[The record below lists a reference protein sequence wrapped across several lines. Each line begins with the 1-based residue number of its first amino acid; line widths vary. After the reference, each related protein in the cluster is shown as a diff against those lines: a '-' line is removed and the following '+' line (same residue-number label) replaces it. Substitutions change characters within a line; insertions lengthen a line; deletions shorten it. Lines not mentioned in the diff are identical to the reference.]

1 MQSIV
6 IMKAALFI
14 VLLLVANFGF
24 ELLRNHKIITDAVE
38 NVYERTKAQE
48 ERRLSEQERLRMEEG
63 VQEKTDLLYRLDMM
77 LVYSNIKKWIPFMN
91 TEIFI
96 GMAVLFSIAA
106 YLIVSKAT
114 GVWIF
119 GLLGAGCVC
128 LSLYLVLYFLSGMN
142 YQRTEKSLTAF
153 LNLLENY
160 SITSDD
166 LIHILHKTAINMEEP
181 VQSALYECYAEAT
194 STGNAGLA
202 LRNLQKKIEH
212 EKFKEL
218 VRNLE
223 ICSRYEANYAEII
236 KDSRSLIQE
245 YSAYS
250 QERKSIINNARIE
263 ILMIVGCCGLVF
275 WMVDDFSTKGIL
287 SVLLGT
293 TAGNVLLLY
302 CVAMLLAALWMVIAV
317 DKH

>member
-1 MQSIV
+1 MQSIM
-6 IMKAALFI
+6 IMKAALFL
-14 VLLLVANFGF
+14 VLLLTAYFGF
-24 ELLRNHKIITDAVE
+24 ELLRNHKVITEAVE
-38 NVYERTKAQE
+38 NVYERTRAQE
-48 ERRLSEQERLRMEEG
+48 EKRLGEQERLRLEEG
-63 VQEKTDLLYRLDMM
+63 VQEKTDLLYRLDML
-77 LVYSNIKKWIPFMN
+77 LVYSNIKKWIPLMN

-96 GMAVLFSIAA
+96 GMAVLLSVAA
-106 YLIVSKAT
+106 YLLVSRFT
-114 GVWIF
+114 GDWLF
-119 GLLGAGCVC
+119 GLLGAGSVC
-128 LSLYLVLYFLSGMN
+128 LGLYLILYFLAGFN

-160 SITSDD
+160 STTSDD
-166 LIHILHKTAINMEEP
+166 LIHIFHKVAINIDEP
-181 VQSALYECYAEAT
+181 VQSALYECYTEAA

-202 LRNLQKKIEH
+202 MRNLQKKIEH

-275 WMVDDFSTKGIL
+275 WMVDDFSSTGIMR
-287 SVLLGT
+287 VLLGT

>member
-14 VLLLVANFGF
+14 VLLLVAYFGF

-245 YSAYS
+245 YTAYS

-263 ILMIVGCCGLVF
+263 ILMIVGCCSLVF
-275 WMVDDFSTKGIL
+275 WMVDDFSTTGIL
-287 SVLLGT
+287 NVLLGT
-293 TAGNVLLLY
+293 TAGNALLLY